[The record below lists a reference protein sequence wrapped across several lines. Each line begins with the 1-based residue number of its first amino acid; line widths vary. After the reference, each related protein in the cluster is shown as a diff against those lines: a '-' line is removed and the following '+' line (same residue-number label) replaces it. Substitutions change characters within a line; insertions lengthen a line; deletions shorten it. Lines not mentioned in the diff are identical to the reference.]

1 MTDNTVV
8 IVTINIEETTKPFF
22 VKRSNK
28 LILKGFEMTKK
39 KVAVFGTGK
48 IGSLIIHML
57 AHSDD
62 YQITAVDRD
71 QSSIESTLKSSI
83 AENLIGKISIKTVDF
98 SNKKDIE
105 GALSGYDYV
114 ISAAP
119 FQYNV
124 GIAEVAKDLGVHY
137 LDLTEDI
144 KTTKRV
150 RELAHDAQS
159 AFIPQCGLAPGFIT
173 IAANHIIKQFDKVTD
188 VKMRVGALPLYPHN
202 RLKYNLTWSTEGLI
216 NEYCNPCEVI
226 IDGEL
231 KLVPA
236 LEGHEY
242 FSIDGLAYE
251 AFYTSGGVGALAE
264 SLEGRVSNL
273 DYKSIRYPGHKEIL
287 CTLLHDLKFSEDR
300 ETLKKVFERSLAHT
314 SQDVVIIFVTVTGEK
329 SGRFNQETY
338 CKKIYHSH
346 INDKHWGAIQISTAA
361 GICTVLD
368 LHATGEL
375 KKVGLINQEEI
386 CYDKFIQNRFGVYY
400 NASI

>member
-1 MTDNTVV
+1 M
-8 IVTINIEETTKPFF
+8 
-22 VKRSNK
+22 
-28 LILKGFEMTKK
+28 KK

-48 IGSLIIHML
+48 IGSLIIHLL
-57 AHSDD
+57 AQTDD
-62 YQITAVDRD
+62 YQITAVDLN
-71 QSSIESTLKSSI
+71 QSAIECALRASVPVERLKNI
-83 AENLIGKISIKTVDF
+83 EIQAVDF
-98 SNKKDIE
+98 SNKRDIE
-105 GALSGYDYV
+105 RVLEGQDYV
-114 ISAAP
+114 LSAAP

-124 GIAEVAKDLGVHY
+124 LIAEVARDLGVHY

-150 RELAHDAQS
+150 KELAQNAKS

-173 IAANHIIKQFDKVTD
+173 IAANHLIKQFDTVKD

-273 DYKSIRYPGHKEIL
+273 DYKSIRYPGHREIL
-287 CTLLHDLKFSEDR
+287 CTLLDDLKFSEDR
-300 ETLKKVFERSLAHT
+300 ETLKHVFERSLAHT
-314 SQDVVIIFVTVTGEK
+314 AQDVVIIFVTVTGEK
-329 SGRFNQETY
+329 HNRFSQKTY

-346 INDKHWGAIQISTAA
+346 INDRHWGAIQISTAS
-361 GICTVLD
+361 GICGVLD
-368 LHATGEL
+368 LHAKGLL
-375 KKVGLINQEEI
+375 KSVGLINQEEI
-386 CYDKFIQNRFGVYY
+386 CYDDFIKNRFGVYY
-400 NASI
+400 NSHT